1 MLDADIGE
9 DTATTVGG
17 SGSTAVAV
25 CWLWASVGGK
35 VGACESGA
43 PPAAQTWANGQSVL
57 ALGTRREKTR
67 KRVASCATATKLQIH
82 TGNWGIKLSTCQH
95 CALLVP
101 IAERRI
107 GWQHP
112 RSLLGGRVKIVV
124 LLFPGVPKAQP
135 LGGGLSDKREWH
147 AHPFEALPDAW
158 SVTKPGSIRR
168 TSAGLSRL
176 RACPSHTP
184 FDLSKSPRP
193 SKCGTE

>member
-1 MLDADIGE
+1 MRVRRAARCSDMGKRA
-9 DTATTVGG
+9 VS
-17 SGSTAVAV
+17 SGA
-25 CWLWASVGGK
+25 GHKEGK
-35 VGACESGA
+35 NKKESGELRDRNKV
-43 PPAAQTWANGQSVL
+43 ANSHRK
-57 ALGTRREKTR
+57 LG
-67 KRVASCATATKLQIH
+67 
-82 TGNWGIKLSTCQH
+82 GIKLSTCQH